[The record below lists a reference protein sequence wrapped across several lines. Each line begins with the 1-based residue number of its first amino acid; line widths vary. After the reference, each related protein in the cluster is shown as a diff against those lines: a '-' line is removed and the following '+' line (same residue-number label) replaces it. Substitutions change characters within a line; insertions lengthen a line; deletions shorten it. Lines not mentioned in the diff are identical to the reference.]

1 MGLGSPIGRGP
12 AENRWSDQRR
22 AKSFCV
28 VVALGTDRL
37 RITAVTIAAARL
49 HAIQPNRGGQ
59 DMKVLAAASLA
70 LLAGAGL
77 AATAPAAGG
86 HDLKPLCEADDH
98 GSITAEEAK
107 PCVRESFALVSGGG
121 DAITEAQLADAYG
134 RAEAAQ
140 RLFSRIDRNGDGR
153 ITPEEWSAWHDT
165 EFAAATESNQGSRR
179 AAD

>member
-1 MGLGSPIGRGP
+1 MGRPTTSEIFLRRGRTGM
-12 AENRWSDQRR
+12 
-22 AKSFCV
+22 
-28 VVALGTDRL
+28 DRL

-70 LLAGAGL
+70 LLASAGVT
-77 AATAPAAGG
+77 ATAPAAGA
-86 HDLKPLCEADDH
+86 HDAKPVCDADDH
-98 GSITAEEAK
+98 GSITTGESK
-107 PCVRESFALVSGGG
+107 PCVRESFALVSGG
-121 DAITEAQLADAYG
+121 DAITEVQLADAYG

-140 RLFSRIDRNGDGR
+140 RLFSRIDRNGDRR

-179 AAD
+179 SAD

>member
-1 MGLGSPIGRGP
+1 M
-12 AENRWSDQRR
+12 
-22 AKSFCV
+22 
-28 VVALGTDRL
+28 DRL

-70 LLAGAGL
+70 LLASAGVT
-77 AATAPAAGG
+77 ATAPAAGA
-86 HDLKPLCEADDH
+86 HDAKPVCDADDH
-98 GSITAEEAK
+98 GSITTGESK
-107 PCVRESFALVSGGG
+107 PCVRESFALVSGG
-121 DAITEAQLADAYG
+121 DAITEVQLADAYG

-140 RLFSRIDRNGDGR
+140 RLFSRIDRNGDRR

-179 AAD
+179 SAD

>member
-1 MGLGSPIGRGP
+1 
-12 AENRWSDQRR
+12 
-22 AKSFCV
+22 
-28 VVALGTDRL
+28 
-37 RITAVTIAAARL
+37 
-49 HAIQPNRGGQ
+49 
-59 DMKVLAAASLA
+59 MKVLAAASLA
-70 LLAGAGL
+70 LLASAGVT
-77 AATAPAAGG
+77 ATAPAAGA
-86 HDLKPLCEADDH
+86 HDAKPVCDADDH
-98 GSITAEEAK
+98 GSITTGESK